1 MSDMVDFEKLDAGLN
16 KLRGYDLEEAEAA
29 ERAAGNNY
37 VNLSFSKSFQAR
49 LAAKALEMN
58 VHDLREL
65 PLKEY
70 DAACQRVFLFF
81 FGVSSATTP

>member
-1 MSDMVDFEKLDAGLN
+1 MVDLEKLDAGLN

-37 VNLSFSKSFQAR
+37 VNLSFCKSFQAR
-49 LAAKALEMN
+49 IAAKALEMN
-58 VHDLREL
+58 AHDIKEL

-70 DAACQRVFLFF
+70 NAACNRVFLFF
-81 FGVSSATTP
+81 FQPSETTTD